1 MKSYFVYIMAGIRR
15 TIYIGFTGRLEVR
28 VKQHKEGE
36 YPDSFSERY
45 QCHKLVYYEI
55 YSSPHTA
62 LARETELKGW
72 TRAKKIALINSV
84 NPKWIDLAA
93 DWGKQIS
100 LHEMRRVVL
109 RRVGSDSSSG
119 SRPSQNDMGLRTRIN
134 ESTPFDVQE
143 ERGFT
148 LLRLQSPDGTNRLT
162 SNTVRGLTIIIEE
175 LSQLSI
181 PKPLIIT
188 GNQHF
193 FSAGAD
199 LNEIVAL
206 GAPDALEFAK
216 SGQRLMQAVAEHPA
230 TTFAAIEGYCMGG
243 GLDLALACHRRICA
257 ANAIFGHRGAALGL
271 MTGWGG
277 TQRLPRLIGKGRAMQ
292 MFLAAEKVNARH
304 ALAAGLVEAVVDDP
318 VTYITDSLLGCL

>member
-1 MKSYFVYIMAGIRR
+1 VKSYFVYIMAGIRR

-45 QCHKLVYYEI
+45 QCHKLVYYET

-72 TRAKKIALINSV
+72 TRAKKIALIESV
-84 NPKWIDLAA
+84 NPKWVDLAA
-93 DWGKQIS
+93 DWSKRMS
-100 LHEMRRVVL
+100 LHEMRRIL
-109 RRVGSDSSSG
+109 LQRIGSDSSSG
-119 SRPSQNDMGLRTRIN
+119 LRPPQNDMGLRTKGG
-134 ESTPFDVQE
+134 EQLSFEVQE
-143 ERGFT
+143 EQRIT
-148 LLRLQSPDGTNRLT
+148 LLRLRSQDNTNRLT
-162 SNTVRGLTIIIEE
+162 LKTVRELAINIEE
-175 LSQLSI
+175 LSQAST

-199 LNEIVAL
+199 LNEIAAL

-216 SGQRLMQAVAEHPA
+216 AGQKLMHTVAGFPA
-230 TTFAAIEGYCMGG
+230 PTFAAVEGYCMGG

-257 ANAIFGHRGAALGL
+257 PNAIFGHRGAALGL

-277 TQRLPRLIGKGRAMQ
+277 TQRLPRLVGKGRAMQ
-292 MFLAAEKVNARH
+292 MFLAAEKLNAQQ
-304 ALAAGLVEAVVDDP
+304 ALAVGLVEAVVDQP
-318 VTYITDSLLGCL
+318 VTYITDSLL